1 MEKFILLLIVCLMPF
16 AVDAQVKSSKHSKK
30 HGARKEKTVK
40 KSSDQKQSEDI
51 KVVELTVVEE
61 NPTPTYPRRYNSG
74 SQKGTEDRTVTRA
87 LKEEVAVQPSQKP
100 KEVKEETFRSVEQMP
115 QFPGGEVALMKF
127 LQSHINYPPTAAKND
142 IEGRVVVQ
150 FVVKKDGSIGEIKV
164 VRSVDPELDAEAI
177 RVCRSLPNFI
187 PGRQNGMPVNVW
199 YTIPVTFKLNRI
211 NQESSVPVQDSVC
224 SGYDYAYDLLSKF
237 ITEAQ
242 NSLPM
247 EMGNGLTMTSIDIV
261 DDKVVYMFDNDESSL
276 NAELLKGMRDHSTDT
291 YGQHQ
296 LASYMLR
303 AEDEI
308 SRGLII
314 LIAMN
319 EMGIQYYFRNKK
331 QNNLSTLDIYPQTVK
346 SYVEENF

>member
-1 MEKFILLLIVCLMPF
+1 MVCLIPF

-61 NPTPTYPRRYNSG
+61 NPTPTYSRRYDSG
-74 SQKGTEDRTVTRA
+74 SQKGTEDRTVTRT
-87 LKEEVAVQPSQKP
+87 LKEEVAVKPSQKP

-187 PGRQNGMPVNVW
+187 PGRQNGVTVNVW
-199 YTIPVTFKLNRI
+199 YTIPVTFKLERN
-211 NQESSVPVQDSVC
+211 NQVSSVPVQDSE
-224 SGYDYAYDLLSKF
+224 SSDYDYTRDLLRKF

-247 EMGNGLTMTSIDIV
+247 NMGNGLTMTSIDIV
-261 DDKVVYMFDNDESSL
+261 DDKVVYMFDNDES
-276 NAELLKGMRDHSTDT
+276 AMTVELLKGMRDHSTDT
-291 YGQHQ
+291 YGQRQ
-296 LASYMLR
+296 LATYVLK
-303 AEDEI
+303 AEDEV

-314 LIAMN
+314 LIAVN

-331 QNNLSTLDIYPQTVK
+331 QNSLITLDVYPQTVK